1 MGATEPRGA
10 GARGR
15 PNLVAIIA
23 GSPLVEIA
31 LTLVVYALYAAV
43 IAASLVPSATIVL
56 ALAPR
61 IVAGIDMGSVAS
73 LSTLLRSGALLAVA
87 AAGALYAYLFWGA
100 LVQAGLVR
108 LLSLGI
114 RPGRYPAVSFTTV
127 RWLVFSGIYTI
138 SMRTILPL
146 VPVSFVTNLYF
157 RIVGCRMGRNVKLNS
172 FMLNDAYLLTIGDDV
187 IVGGQTDISCH
198 LFERDHLIL
207 QPVTIGSGTL
217 VGAHCYVS
225 PGVTIGERCVI
236 GLSSYIR
243 AGRTIPDGSVI
254 TSLAG
259 IDVKTARSIE
269 RGRVG
274 GR

>member
-1 MGATEPRGA
+1 MGATEPRPDS
-10 GARGR
+10 GR
-15 PNLVAIIA
+15 PNLLAVIA
-23 GSPLVEIA
+23 GSPIVEIA
-31 LTLVVYALYAAV
+31 LTLLVYALYAAV
-43 IAASLVPSATIVL
+43 VAASLVPSMMLLL
-56 ALAPR
+56 AVVPG
-61 IVAGIDMGSVAS
+61 VVSGIDPGSAES
-73 LSTLLRSGALLAVA
+73 LSGLLRGGALLALA
-87 AAGALYAYLFWGA
+87 AAGALYAYLFWGV

-108 LLSLGI
+108 LLSLGV
-114 RPGRYPAVSFTTV
+114 RPGRYPAASLTTV
-127 RWLVFSGIYTI
+127 RWLIYSGIYTI

-146 VPVSFVTNLYF
+146 VPVSFLINLYF

-172 FMLNDAYLLTIGDDV
+172 FMLNDAYLLTIGDNV
-187 IVGGQTDISCH
+187 IIGGQTDISCH
-198 LFERDHLIL
+198 LFEREHLIL

-243 AGRTIPDGSVI
+243 TGRTIPDGSVI

-274 GR
+274 RE